1 MEQANSL
8 VASIASEFTS
18 LGQSVLSLSLASIP
32 FVITALIYFLL
43 VPLLVFFFLKDK
55 FLLLDWINAFLPKEK
70 RVLQTVWKDVDN
82 QIGNYI
88 RGKFY
93 EIVIVGSATFGA
105 FLFLG
110 LS

>member
-1 MEQANSL
+1 MEYPNLLNVEQANSL

-55 FLLLDWINAFLPKEK
+55 FLLLDWVNAFLPKEK
-70 RVLQTVWKDVDN
+70 KSSSNRLE
-82 QIGNYI
+82 GC
-88 RGKFY
+88 R
-93 EIVIVGSATFGA
+93 
-105 FLFLG
+105 
-110 LS
+110 